1 MAYSNKVRAA
11 VDILT
16 DRGYELHEVVYDR
29 LISLERSWDGNGFLS
44 AQILADEYHRRY
56 HQDLKHS
63 VFVYRHTNEERKQL
77 HIKEREV
84 KRNQRR
90 ELKDAERK

>member
-1 MAYSNKVRAA
+1 MVYSNKVRAA

-16 DRGYELHEVVYDR
+16 DRGYELHDVVYDR
-29 LISLERSWDGNGFLS
+29 LVTLERNWDGNGFLS

-56 HQDLKHS
+56 KKDLNHA
-63 VFVYRHTNEERKQL
+63 VFVYRHTDDEKKQIQLQEKEE
-77 HIKEREV
+77 

-90 ELKDAERK
+90 ELKDAKK